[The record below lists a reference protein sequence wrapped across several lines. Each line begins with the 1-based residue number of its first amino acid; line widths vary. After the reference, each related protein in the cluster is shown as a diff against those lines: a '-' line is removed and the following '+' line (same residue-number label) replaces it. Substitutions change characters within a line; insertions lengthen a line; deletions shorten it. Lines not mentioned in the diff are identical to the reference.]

1 MGTRAV
7 AVAAAAG
14 AAGMSGEAGLAGVP
28 RLLED
33 LARLSED
40 KDSAD
45 IVFLLGRDETPVYAH
60 RIILQARCKNFTA
73 AKRIGTPTNP
83 TPVRMP
89 HAHPET
95 FRQFIRYIYTGMII
109 LQDSGIFEMLG
120 LAQELGIEELWR
132 SCEDHVSSTLSPA
145 NACALLSAALE
156 AQERVPGGKAAC
168 SSFIEKCFAFIGE
181 NAMDTVK
188 TTAFCN
194 LPKDALVK
202 LISSDYLNL
211 EEEDVWRAVLNWA
224 KYQAGVTQP
233 TQHWT
238 EEERVRVC
246 QHLSG
251 VINHVR
257 LLLIDSQVFAEEVE
271 PTGAVPIEMS
281 LERYEFFTP
290 DRSSGSKYLRYR
302 YAALPSKYSEICS
315 DKRLQPRVNSCLFFP
330 GSQILS
336 RDKIGF
342 QRILNQWYGVP
353 KQSWRLLYRAS
364 SHGYSAASF
373 HRHCDNASPTF
384 VILMGM
390 RGEICGG
397 FSDVSWGKTHSKV
410 QYVSSERSFL
420 FTLANT
426 KDIPPT
432 KFDIIKKSFAICP
445 HPDIGPIFG
454 AGADLLISNN
464 CNVNKDSYTNLPH
477 SYDGEH
483 ASSTLL
489 MSDYHF
495 SVVDY
500 EVFTPS
506 HPVPK
511 SNH

>member
-73 AKRIGTPTNP
+73 AKRIGTASNP

-132 SCEDHVSSTLSPA
+132 SCEEHVSVTLSPG
-145 NACALLSAALE
+145 NACALLTAALE
-156 AQERVPGGKAAC
+156 AQERVPGGKTAC
-168 SSFIEKCFAFIGE
+168 SSFIEKCFTFIGE

-202 LISSDYLNL
+202 LISSDYLGL

-238 EEERVRVC
+238 EEERMRVC

-281 LERYEFFTP
+281 LERY
-290 DRSSGSKYLRYR
+290 R
-302 YAALPSKYSEICS
+302 YAALPNKYSEVCA
-315 DKRLQPRVNSCLFFP
+315 DKRLQPRVSPFLFP

-336 RDKIGF
+336 RDKVGF
-342 QRILNQWYGVP
+342 QRVLNQWYGVS
-353 KQSWRLLYRAS
+353 KQGWRLVYRAS
-364 SHGYSAASF
+364 THGYSAASF
-373 HRHCDNASPTF
+373 HRHCDNICPTY
-384 VILMGM
+384 VIVLGV

-397 FSDVSWGKTHSKV
+397 FSDVPWGKTISKA
-410 QYVSSERSFL
+410 QYIASEKSFL
-420 FTLANT
+420 FTLTNNQ
-426 KDIPPT
+426 DIPPT
-432 KFDIIKKSFAICP
+432 KFDIVKKSFAICC

-454 AGADLLISNN
+454 AGADLLISSN
-464 CNVNKDSYTNLPH
+464 CNVNKESYSNLPH
-477 SYDGEH
+477 SYDGDH
-483 ASSTLL
+483 ASNQLL
-489 MSDYHF
+489 MGDYHF
-495 SVVDY
+495 SVIDY

-506 HPVPK
+506 HPAPK